1 MAYKKHL
8 TAERLD
14 QLGYRPFFAGDSYTY
29 SVDLQGSDPPG
40 PLDLTGATVW
50 FTVKSDSVKSDAEAL
65 LALKTGAGVTITDA
79 PNGEFEVVFTPTDT
93 EDIEGTWWYD
103 LKVKLAS
110 GRTIRVSYGRI
121 EFLPNITRE
130 N

>member
-1 MAYKKHL
+1 
-8 TAERLD
+8 
-14 QLGYRPFFAGDSYTY
+14 
-29 SVDLQGSDPPG
+29 
-40 PLDLTGATVW
+40 
-50 FTVKSDSVKSDAEAL
+50 
-65 LALKTGAGVTITDA
+65 